1 VSIGI
6 LWLPALAV
14 AAHLIEEFVWPG
26 GFAAWYRQYPPGTRA
41 TVTSRFLVMINAI
54 FVALALLPP
63 LLGPTARGLAFWLVV
78 AAIAAINAIFHIVA
92 TVRTRAYSPGVVTSI
107 ALYLPLALVGGT
119 WLIRDRGI
127 APSTVAQAIVIAV
140 AYQIWSSWN
149 HRRHAQLRG
158 AS

>member
-1 VSIGI
+1 VSSGI

-26 GFAAWYRQYPPGTRA
+26 GFAAWYRNYPPGANA

-63 LLGPTARGLAFWLVV
+63 VLGPTPRGLAFWLVV
-78 AAIAAINAIFHIVA
+78 AAIAATNAIFHIVA
-92 TVRTRAYSPGVVTSI
+92 TVRTRAYSPGVVTGV
-107 ALYLPLALVGGT
+107 ALYLPLAFVGGA
-119 WLIRDRGI
+119 WIIRDRSV
-127 APSTVAQAIVIAV
+127 APSTVGQAIIIAV

-149 HRRHAQLRG
+149 HRRG
-158 AS
+158 ARPRSAS